1 MVILGPHP
9 PSSALQVAGLGVAWR
24 AVSAE
29 ASAAAADEATS
40 GAARAIS
47 VRIEPGMVAED
58 RETRDER
65 RMRRESKE

>member
-29 ASAAAADEATS
+29 ASAAASDEATS
-40 GAARAIS
+40 VAAIS

>member
-1 MVILGPHP
+1 M
-9 PSSALQVAGLGVAWR
+9 
-24 AVSAE
+24 SAE
-29 ASAAAADEATS
+29 ASAAASDEATS
-40 GAARAIS
+40 VAAIS